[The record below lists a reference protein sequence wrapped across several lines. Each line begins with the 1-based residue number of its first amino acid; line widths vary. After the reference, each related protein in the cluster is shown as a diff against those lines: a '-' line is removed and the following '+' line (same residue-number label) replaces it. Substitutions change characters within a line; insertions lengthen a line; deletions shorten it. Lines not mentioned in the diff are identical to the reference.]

1 MVYVRIF
8 YSTDRWCQT
17 LTWSQYAKFPQ
28 DADKTPDLD
37 GVVVDQERITSDDAQ
52 TLVHE
57 IGHWM
62 GLRHT
67 FGRVVENKADD
78 CKTDDG
84 LLGTTLTP
92 GWKSVVWDCNQV
104 PCDGRPAEQ
113 TNNWMSVRFAT
124 VDDISDDKCIP

>member
-1 MVYVRIF
+1 MIDQKRIV
-8 YSTDRWCQT
+8 S
-17 LTWSQYAKFPQ
+17 
-28 DADKTPDLD
+28 
-37 GVVVDQERITSDDAQ
+37 VDAQ

-67 FGRVVENKADD
+67 FGKVVENEADD

-84 LLGTTLTP
+84 LLRTTLTP
-92 GWKSVVWDCNQV
+92 GWRSVVFDCMQA

-113 TNNWMSVRFAT
+113 TNNWMSVRFPT
-124 VDDISDDKCIP
+124 VDDNVHMTNAYYNR